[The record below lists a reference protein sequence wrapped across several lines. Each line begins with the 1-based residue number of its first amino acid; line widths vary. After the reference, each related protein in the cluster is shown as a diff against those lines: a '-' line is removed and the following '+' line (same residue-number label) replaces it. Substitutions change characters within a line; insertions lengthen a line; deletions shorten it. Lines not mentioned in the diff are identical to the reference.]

1 MQFLEKILGEELY
14 KQVEEK
20 INAHNGNE
28 ANKESLVKLANLAT
42 GEYVAK
48 GKYDNLQASLT
59 GKDEELTKAND
70 LIAELKKGTKGS
82 EEMQGKITAYEG
94 QVQQLQEQLA
104 DTKLKAAIKV
114 ALLEAK
120 VNDIDYMTFK
130 LEEKLKEKGET
141 LELDENDAIKGF
153 DSYLEGLKTQFPKQ
167 FETGE
172 GNDGY
177 KLVENNGLPKGNS
190 SNGLTKEE
198 ILKKPYN
205 ERQEI
210 YNNNPEAFMAAMN
223 S

>member
-1 MQFLEKILGEELY
+1 M
-14 KQVEEK
+14 
-20 INAHNGNE
+20 
-28 ANKESLVKLANLAT
+28 
-42 GEYVAK
+42 AK

-59 GKDEELTKAND
+59 GKDTELATANE

-104 DTKLKAAIKV
+104 ETKLKAAIKV
-114 ALLEAK
+114 ALLEEK
-120 VNDIDYMTFK
+120 VSDIDYMTFK
-130 LEEKLKEKGET
+130 LEEQLKEKGET
-141 LELDENDAIKGF
+141 LELDENDNIKNFSGYM
-153 DSYLEGLKTQFPKQ
+153 DSLKTQFPKH
-167 FETGE
+167 FGTSEN
-172 GNDGY
+172 NDGY
-177 KLVENNGLPKGNS
+177 KLVENTGLPKGNS